1 MLQNVTQGEAA
12 PAACC
17 TTEADAL
24 SAAGWAGVNMGA
36 ERRGRGGGKR
46 FRPTAVLPYVCMD
59 VRSMVTFMT
68 F

>member
-1 MLQNVTQGEAA
+1 MLWNVTQGEAA

-36 ERRGRGGGKR
+36 ERRGRGGGKGSVPLQCYR
-46 FRPTAVLPYVCMD
+46 MYVWMSG
-59 VRSMVTFMT
+59 VWSHS
-68 F
+68 